1 MESKEVY
8 KAKIENQLAKWKKTI
23 DGLKIKLDQAEVD
36 AKAKFYEQLEGL
48 HDKRARAEKLLEELS
63 STSLDAWEQVKSSV
77 DQGWTDLTRTAKNTM
92 AKVRSAMAKPNQDEE
107 IRQIAYHLWLDEG
120 CPHGRHQEH
129 WLKAEEIWRQ
139 RQEANPPPVKTRAP
153 GASKTTAAPR
163 AKKSAG
169 AKAKPRRRT
178 QPPAPGDLDKP

>member
-8 KAKIENQLAKWKKTI
+8 KAKIENQLARWKNTI

-36 AKAKFYEQLEGL
+36 AKAKFHEQLDGL

-63 STSLDAWEQVKSSV
+63 ATSHDAWEQVKSSV
-77 DQGWTDLTRTAKNTM
+77 DQGWTDLTRSAKNTM
-92 AKVRSAMAKPNQDEE
+92 AKVRDAMAKPSHDEE

-129 WLKAEEIWRQ
+129 WLRAEEIWRE
-139 RQEANPPPVKTRAP
+139 RQAANPAPDKPRATRAR
-153 GASKTTAAPR
+153 KTAVAPR
-163 AKKSAG
+163 AKKSTG
-169 AKAKPRRRT
+169 KAKPRRRP
-178 QPPAPGDLDKP
+178 QPPASGGSEKP